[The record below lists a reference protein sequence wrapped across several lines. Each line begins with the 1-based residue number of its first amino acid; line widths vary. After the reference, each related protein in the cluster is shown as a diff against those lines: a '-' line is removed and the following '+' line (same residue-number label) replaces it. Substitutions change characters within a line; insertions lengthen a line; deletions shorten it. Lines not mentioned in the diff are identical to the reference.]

1 VLYRD
6 DALSHDGS
14 PLDLVLKVKGMTGSR
29 DRVKE
34 AGALQGSCLRQRLP
48 AYKAAAALAKA
59 AAP

>member
-1 VLYRD
+1 MLYRD
-6 DALSHDGS
+6 DALSHDSS

-29 DRVKE
+29 DRAKE
-34 AGALQGSCLRQRLP
+34 AGALQGSYLRQRLP